1 MVKKN
6 THCGLHFFPYFF
18 LGYLLSYGC
27 LRFGHRFQI
36 FADFEL
42 NFPGFFGFACH
53 FNELYLR
60 AQKIF
65 FGSEKSFEKLRG

>member
-6 THCGLHFFPYFF
+6 THCGLHFFPLFF
-18 LGYLLSYGC
+18 LGYLLSYGF

-60 AQKIF
+60 AQKRF